1 MRKKNK
7 IFWACDFETTVWG
20 PALERARG
28 KKQDETEVW
37 SAAYVQLYDEKEDV
51 HIDGNI
57 ETFLSFFFGRQSDND
72 VLYFHNLSFDGSF
85 IVDWLLRNKY
95 THVHTDAPKDMK
107 SNTFTTS
114 ISHMGEW
121 YRMYIKKGRCLLEIR
136 NSFKLIPSS
145 LKTIGKSFATRHQ
158 KLDME
163 YEGERHAN
171 CEITPEEREYIRND
185 VLVLK
190 EALEKMFNEGH
201 NKLTIGSC
209 CLSEFKAGY
218 SKKDYSIFF
227 PNLQEEWLDERY
239 AGAWNQDEYVRKS
252 YHGGWCY
259 VNPKFQGRLIEGG
272 QVYDVNSLYPSVMS
286 TLKYRYP
293 VGYGMYYPG
302 LPDTVRNGK
311 NNYYFV
317 RFRCR
322 FRLKKGCFPWVHI
335 RGNPL
340 YLANENLV
348 TTDVRYRGQ
357 YYRYYRDIDGN
368 ICDTRQEFTMTGVDF
383 ELFLKTYTQ
392 YDMEIL
398 DCIDFRTEIGL
409 FDDYIEKYRTM
420 KETST
425 GFRRTLAKLFSNNLY
440 GKMGASD
447 DSSYKE
453 PYLDSETGILRF
465 HTVEEHNKDTGYIPC
480 GSAITSYA
488 LNFTYAA
495 AMKNR
500 GRFCYADTD
509 SVHLSGLTPADNIPI
524 DSKKYGH
531 WKNELTFS
539 SAYYER
545 QKVYCEIATH
555 ENGELLDRPKTV
567 LKCAGMTRTAREKFE
582 ADGMSPQE
590 LCVGLTMPESNLK
603 AERVR
608 GGIVLRKKDFQ
619 LRKSVDKHVRPA
631 I

>member
-1 MRKKNK
+1 
-7 IFWACDFETTVWG
+7 
-20 PALERARG
+20 
-28 KKQDETEVW
+28 
-37 SAAYVQLYDEKEDV
+37 
-51 HIDGNI
+51 
-57 ETFLSFFFGRQSDND
+57 
-72 VLYFHNLSFDGSF
+72 
-85 IVDWLLRNKY
+85 
-95 THVHTDAPKDMK
+95 MK
-107 SNTFTTS
+107 SNVFTTS

-121 YRMYIKKGRCLLEIR
+121 YRIFIKKGRCLLEIR

-145 LKTIGKSFATRHQ
+145 LKSIAQSFRTKHQ

-163 YEGERHAN
+163 YEGDRKAN
-171 CEITPEEREYIRND
+171 CEITPDEREYIKND

-218 SKKDYSIFF
+218 GKKDYSIFF

-293 VGYGMYYPG
+293 VGYGTYYPG

-335 RGNPL
+335 RKNPL

-383 ELFLKTYTQ
+383 ELFLNTYHQ
-392 YDMEIL
+392 YDMEIV
-398 DCIDFRTEIGL
+398 DCLDFRTEVGL
-409 FDDYIEKYRTM
+409 FDEYIEKYRTL

-425 GFRRTLAKLFSNNLY
+425 GFLRTLAKLFSNNLY

-500 GRFCYADTD
+500 NRFCYADTD

-545 QKVYCEIATH
+545 QKVYCEIATY
-555 ENGELLDRPKTV
+555 ENGEKLDTPKTII
-567 LKCAGMTRTAREKFE
+567 KCAGMTRTARDQFE
-582 ADGMSPQE
+582 TDGMSPQE
-590 LCVGLTMPESNLK
+590 LCVGLTLPESNLK

-608 GGIVLRKKDFQ
+608 GGIVLRKKDFK
-619 LRKSVDKHVRPA
+619 LRKSVDKHVRPVL
-631 I
+631 